1 MSCSYNL
8 TTVDPVNVW
17 LQTLCWTCSLK
28 PCLLGHHAVCACC
41 VTAALPC
48 VVVTQATDEIS
59 ELASAV
65 WLNAQSQEDKDSI
78 SESKAAVVF
87 HTPTYTCRK
96 VDSCFPEIE
105 KWKALHN
112 QTFDFMQID
121 HLWLNLFDFDLTW
134 FHCVC
139 VFSLIT
145 YIMYNSVTYGERAI
159 FFCVLL
165 FVFPCSCTGCGVCP
179 TLQLSAG
186 QDTSLVQCVTLPG
199 PGAIWYFLKGHV
211 MDSSNVSWCSTCQ
224 HYVV

>member
-1 MSCSYNL
+1 MHSHKKIRIAFQRVKLQLCSTLRRTHAERSTAVSLRLRNEKLCTTRLLTSCKLIIFGWICL
-8 TTVDPVNVW
+8 TLIW
-17 LQTLCWTCSLK
+17 L
-28 PCLLGHHAVCACC
+28 
-41 VTAALPC
+41 
-48 VVVTQATDEIS
+48 
-59 ELASAV
+59 
-65 WLNAQSQEDKDSI
+65 
-78 SESKAAVVF
+78 
-87 HTPTYTCRK
+87 
-96 VDSCFPEIE
+96 
-105 KWKALHN
+105 
-112 QTFDFMQID
+112 DFI
-121 HLWLNLFDFDLTW
+121 
-134 FHCVC
+134 VC

-186 QDTSLVQCVTLPG
+186 QDTSLVQCVTQAHLTLPG

>member
-139 VFSLIT
+139 VFFNHIHH
-145 YIMYNSVTYGERAI
+145 VQ
-159 FFCVLL
+159 FCHLWREGYL
-165 FVFPCSCTGCGVCP
+165 FLCAAVCFP
-179 TLQLSAG
+179 LQLHRMWSVSNSPAVCRAGHFTCTVCDSGPLNSARTWG
-186 QDTSLVQCVTLPG
+186 YLVFSK
-199 PGAIWYFLKGHV
+199 GACNG
-211 MDSSNVSWCSTCQ
+211 
-224 HYVV
+224 